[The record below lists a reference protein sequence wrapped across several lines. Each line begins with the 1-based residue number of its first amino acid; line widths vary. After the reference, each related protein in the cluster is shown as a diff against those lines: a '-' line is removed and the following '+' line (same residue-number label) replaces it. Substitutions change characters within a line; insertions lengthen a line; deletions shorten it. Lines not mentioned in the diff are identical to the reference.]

1 MKRRRLQKLQKEREE
16 EKTRFEQPAFTGLD
30 DVPGPSSQQVPKPV
44 VSVRRRLDF
53 SQILTQT
60 SSPDDSSDE
69 SIDNPFAS
77 DSSSSESEEHE
88 KKFAEL
94 MPVRTPSTKGM
105 SPGTN
110 GSQCLANEIS
120 SSVPSSYV
128 TGLDLSVLQ
137 ELAEFVPTP
146 LSPLPET
153 PSRVLSSSA
162 SDLAREDPDINPLPP
177 LPPQSPVPSQ
187 ERIVEDP
194 ENNPLLPP
202 SASAATQSAAT
213 NDNRKQK
220 AKHPILSACTCKDR
234 CYEKIDQ
241 NRREN
246 LHNEYWDNSYN
257 DRKGWIFNNS
267 SIISSKTPAP
277 NRKRREYFFT
287 NKNGHRIKVCA
298 AFFLRTLGYSSNS
311 VIKCLEKSSPAENI
325 FVRPDQRG
333 KHKPAH
339 AYPNDV
345 LETINEHIESFHPTC
360 SHYRRSDAPLKRYLP
375 PDVTVRN
382 MHSLFLENHPN
393 LQVGYDSYRKRV
405 VAKGI
410 SFAKLGV
417 EECEQCMA
425 FKLHEHSQPQENP
438 DCDSCKIQLEHKRNY
453 VSGRIHYKK
462 DAEEDPDEG
471 TTIYVAADMQKVIML
486 PPMPGVKSCVFV
498 NRLVA
503 YHETFAPLGD
513 QYKKKHAKQVTSILW
528 HEGISGRSAA
538 DVTSAFIKAISMM
551 AEDAKDIVIWCD
563 NCSAQNKNWTLFT
576 SITRYINSNA
586 GVLPKTV
593 TFKYLETGHT
603 FLSADSF
610 HGLVENNM
618 RRRKNVYNFHDFV
631 TVVQTCGGAPKT
643 VEMQYHDFVEW
654 DKRVSGGK
662 TVKIPY
668 LKQIQEAQFRA
679 GSKNL
684 FFKLLH
690 DDDVFEECDFL
701 MKKTQRDIDSG
712 SNIPQIRSRPRGI
725 PEWKKMKIIESL
737 QRLMPEPKR
746 AFWNTIQTD
755 NQVAD
760 LTEIDITENFE

>member
-1 MKRRRLQKLQKEREE
+1 MNPEKKFQDLFKDLIARKVIIPPAHSSNSEDSDNDKPPLVKRRRLQKLQKEREE

-88 KKFAEL
+88 KDQ
-94 MPVRTPSTKGM
+94 
-105 SPGTN
+105 

-120 SSVPSSYV
+120 SSAPSSYV

-162 SDLAREDPDINPLPP
+162 SDLARENPDINPLPP

-213 NDNRKQK
+213 NDNHKQK

-339 AYPNDV
+339 AYRDDV
-345 LETINEHIESFHPTC
+345 LEIIN
-360 SHYRRSDAPLKRYLP
+360 
-375 PDVTVRN
+375 
-382 MHSLFLENHPN
+382 
-393 LQVGYDSYRKRV
+393 
-405 VAKGI
+405 
-410 SFAKLGV
+410 
-417 EECEQCMA
+417 
-425 FKLHEHSQPQENP
+425 
-438 DCDSCKIQLEHKRNY
+438 
-453 VSGRIHYKK
+453 
-462 DAEEDPDEG
+462 
-471 TTIYVAADMQKVIML
+471 
-486 PPMPGVKSCVFV
+486 
-498 NRLVA
+498 
-503 YHETFAPLGD
+503 
-513 QYKKKHAKQVTSILW
+513 
-528 HEGISGRSAA
+528 
-538 DVTSAFIKAISMM
+538 
-551 AEDAKDIVIWCD
+551 
-563 NCSAQNKNWTLFT
+563 
-576 SITRYINSNA
+576 
-586 GVLPKTV
+586 
-593 TFKYLETGHT
+593 
-603 FLSADSF
+603 
-610 HGLVENNM
+610 
-618 RRRKNVYNFHDFV
+618 
-631 TVVQTCGGAPKT
+631 
-643 VEMQYHDFVEW
+643 
-654 DKRVSGGK
+654 
-662 TVKIPY
+662 
-668 LKQIQEAQFRA
+668 
-679 GSKNL
+679 
-684 FFKLLH
+684 
-690 DDDVFEECDFL
+690 
-701 MKKTQRDIDSG
+701 
-712 SNIPQIRSRPRGI
+712 
-725 PEWKKMKIIESL
+725 
-737 QRLMPEPKR
+737 
-746 AFWNTIQTD
+746 
-755 NQVAD
+755 
-760 LTEIDITENFE
+760 

>member
-1 MKRRRLQKLQKEREE
+1 MKRRRLQNLQKEREE
-16 EKTRFEQPAFTGLD
+16 EKTRLEQPTFTGLD

-60 SSPDDSSDE
+60 TSPDDSSDE

-88 KKFAEL
+88 KFAEL

-105 SPGTN
+105 SSGTN
-110 GSQCLANEIS
+110 DSQCLANEIS
-120 SSVPSSYV
+120 SSAPSSYV
-128 TGLDLSVLQ
+128 IGLDLSVLQ
-137 ELAEFVPTP
+137 ELVEFVPTP

-177 LPPQSPVPSQ
+177 LPPQSPVPLQ
-187 ERIVEDP
+187 EKNVEDP

-213 NDNRKQK
+213 NDNGKQK

-287 NKNGHRIKVCA
+287 NKNGIKVCA

-339 AYPNDV
+339 A
-345 LETINEHIESFHPTC
+345 
-360 SHYRRSDAPLKRYLP
+360 
-375 PDVTVRN
+375 
-382 MHSLFLENHPN
+382 
-393 LQVGYDSYRKRV
+393 G
-405 VAKGI
+405 
-410 SFAKLGV
+410 
-417 EECEQCMA
+417 
-425 FKLHEHSQPQENP
+425 
-438 DCDSCKIQLEHKRNY
+438 
-453 VSGRIHYKK
+453 
-462 DAEEDPDEG
+462 EG
-471 TTIYVAADMQKVIML
+471 TTIYVAADMQKVNML
-486 PPMPGVKSCVFV
+486 PSMPGVKSCVFV

-503 YHETFAPLGD
+503 YHKTFAPLGD
-513 QYKKKHAKQVTSILW
+513 QHKKKHAKQVASILW

-551 AEDAKDIVIWCD
+551 AEDAIDIVIWCD

-610 HGLVENNM
+610 HGLVENNVC
-618 RRRKNVYNFHDFV
+618 RRKNV
-631 TVVQTCGGAPKT
+631 
-643 VEMQYHDFVEW
+643 
-654 DKRVSGGK
+654 
-662 TVKIPY
+662 
-668 LKQIQEAQFRA
+668 
-679 GSKNL
+679 
-684 FFKLLH
+684 
-690 DDDVFEECDFL
+690 
-701 MKKTQRDIDSG
+701 
-712 SNIPQIRSRPRGI
+712 
-725 PEWKKMKIIESL
+725 
-737 QRLMPEPKR
+737 
-746 AFWNTIQTD
+746 
-755 NQVAD
+755 
-760 LTEIDITENFE
+760 

>member
-1 MKRRRLQKLQKEREE
+1 MKRRRLQNLQKEREE
-16 EKTRFEQPAFTGLD
+16 EKTRLEQPAFTGLD
-30 DVPGPSSQQVPKPV
+30 DVPGPSSQQVPKTV

-60 SSPDDSSDE
+60 TSPDDSSDE

-110 GSQCLANEIS
+110 DSQCLANEIS
-120 SSVPSSYV
+120 SSAPSSYV

-146 LSPLPET
+146 LSPLPKT

-187 ERIVEDP
+187 KKIVEDP

-220 AKHPILSACTCKDR
+220 AKHPMLSACTCKDR

-241 NRREN
+241 NHREN

-267 SIISSKTPAP
+267 SIMSSKTPAP

-287 NKNGHRIKVCA
+287 NKNGHHIKVCA
-298 AFFLRTLGYSSNS
+298 AFFLRTLGYSSIS
-311 VIKCLEKSSPAENI
+311 EIKCLEKSSPAENI

-339 AYPNDV
+339 AYRDDV
-345 LETINEHIESFHPTC
+345 LEIINEHIESFHPTC
-360 SHYRRSDAPLKRYLP
+360 SHYRRSHAPLKRYLP
-375 PDVTVRN
+375 PDVTAHN

-486 PPMPGVKSCVFV
+486 PSMPGVKSCVFV

-513 QYKKKHAKQVTSILW
+513 QHRKKHAKQVTSILW
-528 HEGISGRSAA
+528 HKGISGRSAA
-538 DVTSAFIKAISMM
+538 DVTSAFIKSISML

-593 TFKYLETGHT
+593 TFKYLKTGHT

-618 RRRKNVYNFHDFV
+618 RRKKNVYNFHDFV

-679 GSKNL
+679 GSKSL
-684 FFKLLH
+684 FFFKLLH

-701 MKKTQRDIDSG
+701 MKKTKLNGIFFQRMRRRWA
-712 SNIPQIRSRPRGI
+712 Q
-725 PEWKKMKIIESL
+725 KK
-737 QRLMPEPKR
+737 
-746 AFWNTIQTD
+746 
-755 NQVAD
+755 
-760 LTEIDITENFE
+760 